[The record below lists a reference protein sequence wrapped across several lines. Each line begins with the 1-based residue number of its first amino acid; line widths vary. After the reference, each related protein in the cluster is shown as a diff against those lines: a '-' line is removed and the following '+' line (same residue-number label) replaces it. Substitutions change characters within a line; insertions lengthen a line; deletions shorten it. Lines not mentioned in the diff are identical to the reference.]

1 MVYPYIAT
9 SAGAHLGYNIALCV
23 LIVCKMHKEF
33 MEILRRSFKFY
44 IKDLYNILDWSEITL
59 LIIVMV
65 CRFIEN
71 PFDDPSKYGNA
82 TIVADCFFSLV
93 PIFIMVRVL
102 FLFRIQRQ
110 IGILQIS
117 FSKMGG
123 DVAAWITIVMSIM
136 VGFAIAFHLFAK
148 NVLGH
153 VAGDSSIS
161 LCSDTQFN
169 AMILPTNGGN
179 GANGFWNVLSSSFWV
194 MLDGPSDDGLSDCFG
209 FHGLTFTVGYLLMA
223 TFSLMVIIVLVN
235 LLIAMMSKT
244 HDSVCDKGIR
254 ETEWSFHMMNLW
266 VKFIRRDFVAPIPMN
281 ILPHFHKHLS
291 PLCSSAFWKKSQD
304 EQKPVIEEIV
314 DAEKAVR
321 LADGKTT
328 ERKQSVLKAVPT
340 FVTNQ
345 SQSVNVAKGLSVSL
359 AIDETV
365 KRNAKYE
372 KVVYTLCK
380 RYRRKHLS
388 DK

>member
-1 MVYPYIAT
+1 
-9 SAGAHLGYNIALCV
+9 
-23 LIVCKMHKEF
+23 

-44 IKDLYNILDWSEITL
+44 IKDLYNILDWSEIVL

-82 TIVADCFFSLV
+82 TLVADCFFSLV

-136 VGFAIAFHLFAK
+136 VGFAIAFHLFART
-148 NVLGH
+148 VLGH
-153 VAGDSSIS
+153 VAGDASID
-161 LCSDTQFN
+161 LCTDTQFN
-169 AMILPTNGGN
+169 AMIMPTNGGN
-179 GANGFWNVLSSSFWV
+179 GPNGFWNVLSSSFWV

-291 PLCSSAFWKKSQD
+291 TLCKKSGD

-314 DAEKAVR
+314 DVEKAVK
-321 LADGKTT
+321 LTDEKKTA
-328 ERKQSVLKAVPT
+328 ERKESILKAVPT
-340 FVTNQ
+340 MTIQTNT
-345 SQSVNVAKGLSVSL
+345 STSVNVAKGLSVSL

-365 KRNAKYE
+365 RRNAKYE

-388 DK
+388 DE